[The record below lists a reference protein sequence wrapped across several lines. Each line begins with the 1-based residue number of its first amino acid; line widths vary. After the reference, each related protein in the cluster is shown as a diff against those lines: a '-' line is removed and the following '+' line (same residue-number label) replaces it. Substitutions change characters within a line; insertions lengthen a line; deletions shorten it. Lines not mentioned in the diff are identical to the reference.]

1 MTNVHVL
8 PCSDHSLLAFGGT
21 VPKMASLVASTP
33 YWSITSFKKNKPIHA
48 GLKSY
53 TQGII

>member
-8 PCSDHSLLAFGGT
+8 PCSDHSLFAFGGT